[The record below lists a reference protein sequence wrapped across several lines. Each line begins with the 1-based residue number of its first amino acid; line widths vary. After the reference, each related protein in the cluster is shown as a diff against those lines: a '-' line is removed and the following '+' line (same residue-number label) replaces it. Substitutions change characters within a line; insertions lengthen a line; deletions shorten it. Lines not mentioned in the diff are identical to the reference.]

1 MSYQAVASDMLATA
15 CAAIKNSLD
24 GLTEMCG
31 NTTINVG
38 FVTFDSAVHFYQ
50 LREGHP
56 ARQLVVG
63 EVDEP
68 FLPVPSTLLVNLV
81 DARSAVEA
89 FLDALPAAHAASRN
103 VETCTGNALQ
113 FAQLLLQE
121 RRQVLRA
128 RRQRRERHQWRQW
141 LLRVEA
147 AHTRRGLRERAL

>member
-1 MSYQAVASDMLATA
+1 MSYQAVASGMLATA

-56 ARQLVVG
+56 VRQLVVG

-89 FLDALPAAHAASRN
+89 FLDALPAAHAR
-103 VETCTGNALQ
+103 L
-113 FAQLLLQE
+113 AQRGDV
-121 RRQVLRA
+121 RRATRCSSCSCCCRTAAA
-128 RRQRRERHQWRQW
+128 R
-141 LLRVEA
+141 
-147 AHTRRGLRERAL
+147 

>member
-1 MSYQAVASDMLATA
+1 MSYQAVASGMLATL

-24 GLTEMCG
+24 GLVEMCS
-31 NTTINVG
+31 NTTINLG
-38 FVTFDSAVHFYQ
+38 FITFDSTVHFYQ

-68 FLPVPSTLLVNLV
+68 FLPIPSTLLVNLV
-81 DARSAVEA
+81 DARAAVDA

-113 FAQLLLQE
+113 FAQLLLQDCGGKVMLF
-121 RRQVLRA
+121 QVGSA
-128 RRQRRERHQWRQW
+128 RRNQ
-141 LLRVEA
+141 A
-147 AHTRRGLRERAL
+147 

>member
-1 MSYQAVASDMLATA
+1 
-15 CAAIKNSLD
+15 
-24 GLTEMCG
+24 MCG

-89 FLDALPAAHAASRN
+89 FLDALPAAHAASAQRGD
-103 VETCTGNALQ
+103 VRGQQALA
-113 FAQLLLQE
+113 FVQLLLQDCGGKVMLF
-121 RRQVLRA
+121 QVRMA
-128 RRQRRERHQWRQW
+128 WGA
-141 LLRVEA
+141 EA
-147 AHTRRGLRERAL
+147 

>member
-1 MSYQAVASDMLATA
+1 MLATA

-50 LREGHP
+50 LREAHP

-89 FLDALPAAHAASRN
+89 FLDALPAAHAALAQRGDVHGQRAAVRAAAAAGLWRQGGCSSR
-103 VETCTGNALQ
+103 C
-113 FAQLLLQE
+113 
-121 RRQVLRA
+121 A
-128 RRQRRERHQWRQW
+128 RRG
-141 LLRVEA
+141 
-147 AHTRRGLRERAL
+147 GLRHRRRCRRRAWAS

>member
-1 MSYQAVASDMLATA
+1 MSYQAVASGMLATA

-56 ARQLVVG
+56 VRQLVVG

-89 FLDALPAAHAASRN
+89 FLDALPAAHAAWEKFSTFVARGD
-103 VETCTGNALQ
+103 VHGQ
-113 FAQLLLQE
+113 
-121 RRQVLRA
+121 RA
-128 RRQRRERHQWRQW
+128 AVRAAAAAGLWRQGDA
-141 LLRVEA
+141 LPS
-147 AHTRRGLRERAL
+147 AHGVAG